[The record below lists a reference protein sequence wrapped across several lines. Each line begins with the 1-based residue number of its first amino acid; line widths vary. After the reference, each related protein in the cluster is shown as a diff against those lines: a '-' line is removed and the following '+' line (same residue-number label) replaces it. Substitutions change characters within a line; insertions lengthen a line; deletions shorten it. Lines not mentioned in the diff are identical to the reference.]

1 MDVEHTQRDKNA
13 PRPLIPQDSV
23 LKKQIADCLGWE
35 DFDADRMFE
44 VLEIITINV
53 DIITLHFKGGSTKS
67 FKYIPAKQ
75 IHRKRKVSE

>member
-1 MDVEHTQRDKNA
+1 MQ
-13 PRPLIPQDSV
+13 
-23 LKKQIADCLGWE
+23 
-35 DFDADRMFE
+35 DRMFE

-53 DIITLHFKGGSTKS
+53 DIITLHFRTAGTKS